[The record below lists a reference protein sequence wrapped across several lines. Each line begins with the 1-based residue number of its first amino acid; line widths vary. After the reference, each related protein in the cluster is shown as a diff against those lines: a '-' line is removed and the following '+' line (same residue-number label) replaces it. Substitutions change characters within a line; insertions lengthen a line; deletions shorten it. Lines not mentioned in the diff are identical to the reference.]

1 MDEWHVLSDG
11 AGVVSCD
18 LANRMSPQIQPGVE
32 RPRAAGNEIGAE
44 ATSFP
49 APRRGGSVASK
60 QPMRDYLNAINT
72 HVVVYDGGMGA
83 TLEQF
88 DLTSEDYGGLA
99 GKCHEALVLRRPD
112 VIEGVHASMLDAGAE
127 VVETD
132 TFQASRLKLAEW
144 GLAEHTLEINT
155 KAAEIARRA
164 AGERRYVAGSIGPTG
179 YLPASED
186 PALGQIRFG
195 ELVEVFA
202 EQARGLI
209 DGGADLLIVE
219 TAQDILEVKAA
230 VFGARQAFK
239 TTGRALPIH
248 TSVSLLPNGG
258 KMLLGTDV
266 SAVLCTLEA
275 LRVDV
280 IGLNCS
286 TGPQDMRDAIRFL
299 GEHCPVP
306 VACIPN
312 AGLPLQGPDGET
324 IFPEQP
330 EPLADALA
338 EFVERYG
345 VGVVGGCCG
354 TTPDHI
360 RAIVERVAT
369 PPGAAARTA
378 GGGAS
383 ATAPPTRPV
392 PPRPAPRPPHLSAM
406 IAATP
411 LVQEPRPTMV
421 GERVNAQGSRKA
433 KELLLAEDYDG
444 LAQIAEDQVEGGAHV
459 LDLCVALT
467 ERTDEDE
474 QMRLVVKKVSLTQ
487 PAPIQVDS
495 TEPEVIERALEQC
508 PGRAIVN
515 SVNLEAGRAKLDRVV
530 PVALAHGAALIALT
544 IDETGMA
551 KTAQRKVEIAKRI
564 RDLCCEEHG
573 LDPELLIFDCLT
585 FTLTTGDEEWRP
597 SAVET
602 IEGIRR
608 IKAEVPHVKTS
619 LGVSN
624 VSFGVSP
631 TARAVLNSVFLHHC
645 VDAGL
650 DLAMVNPN
658 HITPYG
664 EIPTGERELADDLV
678 FNRREDAL
686 ERFIAHF
693 ESKGEQ
699 EADAAAQDPT
709 EGMEPEQ
716 ALHFHILRRRRE
728 GVEAWIDASVEK
740 IGAVPTLNDVLLPAM
755 KEVGDKFGA
764 GELILPFVLQSAEVM
779 KRAVAQLERY
789 LDKLEGYTK
798 GTVVLATVFGDV
810 HDIGKSLVN
819 TILTNNGYTVV
830 DLGKQ
835 VPIQTILDAAQEH
848 DATAI
853 GLSALLVSTS
863 KQMPACVAELH
874 AKGLPYPVLIG
885 GAAINRAFGYR
896 ALYPG
901 GRESEEVYEP
911 GVFYCKDAFEGLAVM
926 DQLVDA
932 QARGGLVERLR
943 ASAAEFR
950 AKGETPAE
958 ELDFTDDSVRS
969 PARTDAPVPTPPYW
983 GVREIE
989 VDLDEVYRH
998 LDTHVLFKLHWGGR
1012 GVKGEAWRELLE
1024 GDFRPRLERMWR
1036 EQDYL
1041 HPRAL
1046 LGFFPCYA
1054 LGNEIVVLDP
1064 ATLDPAKPDDGADG
1078 RAPRLDP
1085 ATLDPAAP
1093 DSGADGRAPR
1103 LDPTPRARELTRF
1116 VCPRQPKG
1124 DRLCLADFFRPA
1136 VDGRP
1141 PAELDVVAVQA
1152 VTVGSEVTEVM
1163 ARLES
1168 EGEFSEQL
1176 FVHGLGVQAAEGL
1189 AEWLHATVREL
1200 LGIGATQGRRY
1211 SWGYPA
1217 VPEQSEHLK
1226 VEQLLGLSDIGMHIT
1241 DGYAPE
1247 PEQST
1252 LALVA
1257 HHPQAIY
1264 FGTRQGR
1271 LLPNGSPDDVIKGS
1285 PRDPSLFAA
1294 GDTGPALGDE
1304 EPPDGTVEEED
1315 EPAMAG

>member
-1 MDEWHVLSDG
+1 
-11 AGVVSCD
+11 
-18 LANRMSPQIQPGVE
+18 
-32 RPRAAGNEIGAE
+32 
-44 ATSFP
+44 
-49 APRRGGSVASK
+49 
-60 QPMRDYLNAINT
+60 MRDYLKAINSR
-72 HVVVYDGGMGA
+72 VVVYDGGMGA

-88 DLTSEDYGGLA
+88 DLSSEDYGGLP
-99 GKCHEALVLRRPD
+99 GKCHEALVLNRPD
-112 VIEGVHASMLDAGAE
+112 VIEGVHSSMVEAGAE
-127 VVETD
+127 VLETD
-132 TFQASRLKLAEW
+132 TFQASRIKLEEW
-144 GLAEHTLEINT
+144 GLADYTVEINT

-164 AGERRYVAGSIGPTG
+164 AGEDRYVAGSIGPTG
-179 YLPASED
+179 YLPASEE
-186 PALGQIRFG
+186 PSLGQIRFG
-195 ELVEVFA
+195 ELVDVFS
-202 EQARGLI
+202 EQAAGLI
-209 DGGADLLIVE
+209 DGGVDLLIIE

-230 VFGARQAFK
+230 IFGARAAFAS
-239 TTGRALPIH
+239 TGRTLPIH

-258 KMLLGTDV
+258 KMLLGTDI
-266 SAVLCTLEA
+266 SALLCTLEA
-275 LRVDV
+275 LNVDV

-286 TGPQDMRDAIRFL
+286 TGPEDMRDAIRFL
-299 GEHCPVP
+299 GEFCPVP

-324 IFPEQP
+324 IFPERP
-330 EPLADALA
+330 EPLAEALK

-345 VGVVGGCCG
+345 VGIVGGCCG
-354 TTPDHI
+354 TTPAHI
-360 RAIVERVAT
+360 QAITERV
-369 PPGAAARTA
+369 
-378 GGGAS
+378 GG
-383 ATAPPTRPV
+383 RPV
-392 PPRPAPRPPHLSAM
+392 APRPARRPPHVSSM

-421 GERVNAQGSRKA
+421 GERVNSQGSRKA
-433 KELLLAEDYDG
+433 KELLLADDYDG
-444 LAQIAEDQVEGGAHV
+444 LLQIAEDQVTGGAHV

-467 ERTDEDE
+467 ERSDEDE
-474 QMRLVVKKVSLTQ
+474 QMRLLAKKVSLTQ
-487 PAPIQVDS
+487 AAPIQIDS
-495 TEPEVIERALEQC
+495 TEPEVIERTLEQI

-530 PVALAHGAALIALT
+530 PLALAHGAALIALT
-544 IDETGMA
+544 IDEVGMA
-551 KTAQRKVEIAKRI
+551 KTAERKVEIAKRI
-564 RDLCCEEHG
+564 RDLCCDEHG

-602 IEGIRR
+602 IAGIRA
-608 IKAEVPHVKTS
+608 IKAEIPHVKTS

-631 TARAVLNSVFLHHC
+631 GARAVLNSVFLHHC

-658 HITPYG
+658 HITPYS
-664 EIPTGERELADDLV
+664 EISDAERELADDLV

-693 ESKGEQ
+693 ESQGEQ
-699 EADAAAQDPT
+699 EAQSAADPT

-716 ALHFHILRRRRE
+716 ALHFHILRRRKE
-728 GVEAWIDASVEK
+728 GVEAWIDLSVEK
-740 IGAVPTLNDVLLPAM
+740 IGAVGTLNDVLLPAM

-779 KRAVAQLERY
+779 KKAVAQLEKY
-789 LDKLEGYTK
+789 LDKIEGYTK

-835 VPIQTILDAAQEH
+835 VPIQTILDAAVEH
-848 DATAI
+848 QATAI

-863 KQMPACVAELH
+863 KQMPACIQELH
-874 AKGLPYPVLIG
+874 AKKLDYPVLIG
-885 GAAINRAFGYR
+885 GAAINRAFSYR

-901 GRESEEVYEP
+901 GKESEDVYEP

-926 DQLVDA
+926 DQLIDSDA
-932 QARGGLVERLR
+932 HGALVEKLF
-943 ASAAEFR
+943 AGATAFR
-950 AKGETPAE
+950 AKGEEPVE
-958 ELDFTDDSVRS
+958 EVNLADDSVRS
-969 PARTDAPVPTPPYW
+969 PARTDAPVPTPPFW

-989 VDLDEVYRH
+989 VDLDELYTH

-1012 GVKGEAWRELLE
+1012 GVKGEAWQTLLRD
-1024 GDFRPRLERMWR
+1024 DFRPRLERMWR
-1036 EQDYL
+1036 EQSYL

-1046 LGFFPCYA
+1046 LGFFPCYS
-1054 LGNEIVVLDP
+1054 LGNDIVVLDP
-1064 ATLDPAKPDDGADG
+1064 EDPE
-1078 RAPRLDP
+1078 
-1085 ATLDPAAP
+1085 T
-1093 DSGADGRAPR
+1093 
-1103 LDPTPRARELTRF
+1103 ELTRF

-1124 DRLCLADFFRPA
+1124 ERICLADFFRPA
-1136 VDGRP
+1136 VDGAP
-1141 PAELDVVAVQA
+1141 PAELDVIAVQA
-1152 VTVGSEVTEVM
+1152 VTVGSEVTELM
-1163 ARLES
+1163 AKLEAD
-1168 EGEFSEQL
+1168 GEFAEQL
-1176 FVHGLGVQAAEGL
+1176 FVHGLGVQSAEGL
-1189 AEWLHATVREL
+1189 AEWLHHRVREML
-1200 LGIGATQGRRY
+1200 SVEATQGRRY

-1226 VEQLLGLSDIGMHIT
+1226 VEKLLGLGQIDMTIT

-1271 LLPNGSPDDVIKGS
+1271 LLGDGSPDDLIRGS
-1285 PRDPSLFAA
+1285 SRDPSLF
-1294 GDTGPALGDE
+1294 GELDDSD
-1304 EPPDGTVEEED
+1304 PPDGAIDAQD
-1315 EPAMAG
+1315 EPAMAGENAS

>member
-1 MDEWHVLSDG
+1 M
-11 AGVVSCD
+11 
-18 LANRMSPQIQPGVE
+18 PE
-32 RPRAAGNEIGAE
+32 RDFRAALRE
-44 ATSFP
+44 
-49 APRRGGSVASK
+49 RV
-60 QPMRDYLNAINT
+60 L
-72 HVVVYDGGMGA
+72 VYDGGMGA

-99 GKCHEALVLRRPD
+99 GKCHEALILNRPD
-112 VIEGVHASMLDAGAE
+112 VIEGVHASMLDAGAQ
-127 VVETD
+127 VLETD
-132 TFQASRLKLAEW
+132 TFQASRLKLDEW
-144 GLAEHTLEINT
+144 GLADYTVEINT
-155 KAAEIARRA
+155 KAAEIARKA
-164 AGERRYVAGSIGPTG
+164 AGDQRFVAGSIGPTG
-179 YLPASED
+179 FLPASED
-186 PALGQIRFG
+186 PTLGQIRFG

-202 EQARGLI
+202 EQAAGLI
-209 DGGADLLIVE
+209 DGGADLIIIE

-230 VFGARQAFK
+230 IFGAREAFK
-239 TTGRALPIH
+239 QTSRTLPIH
-248 TSVSLLPNGG
+248 ASVSLLPNGG
-258 KMLLGTDV
+258 KMLLGTDI
-266 SAVLCTLEA
+266 SSLLCTLEA

-299 GEHCPVP
+299 GEFCPVP

-330 EPLADALA
+330 GPLAEALG

-360 RAIVERVAT
+360 RAIAELIDAPR
-369 PPGAAARTA
+369 GAGTRGGSGDAVRDGSGRADADSSLREARA
-378 GGGAS
+378 
-383 ATAPPTRPV
+383 
-392 PPRPAPRPPHLSAM
+392 RPAPRAPHLSSM

-421 GERVNAQGSRKA
+421 GERVNSQGSRKA
-433 KELLLAEDYDG
+433 KELLLADDYDG
-444 LAQIAEDQVEGGAHV
+444 LVQIAEDQVTGGAHV

-474 QMRLVVKKVSLTQ
+474 QMRVLAKRISLTQ
-487 PAPIQVDS
+487 EPPIQIDS
-495 TEPEVIERALEQC
+495 TEPEVIERALEQV

-515 SVNLEAGRAKLDRVV
+515 SVNLEAGRDKLDRVV

-544 IDETGMA
+544 IDEVGMA
-551 KTAQRKVEIAKRI
+551 KTAQRKVEIAQRI
-564 RDLCCEEHG
+564 KQLCCEEHG
-573 LDPELLIFDCLT
+573 LDPQLLIFDCLT
-585 FTLTTGDEEWRP
+585 FTLTTGEAEWRP

-608 IKAEVPHVKTS
+608 IKAEIPDVTTS

-631 TARAVLNSVFLHHC
+631 GARAVLNSVFLHHC

-658 HITPYG
+658 HITPYA
-664 EIPTGERELADDLV
+664 EISDHERELADDLV

-686 ERFIAHF
+686 EKFIAHF
-693 ESKGEQ
+693 ESKGEEDTQ
-699 EADAAAQDPT
+699 SGAADPT

-716 ALHFHILRRRRE
+716 ALHFHILRRRKD
-728 GVEAWIDASVEK
+728 GVEDWIDRSVEK
-740 IGAVPTLNDVLLPAM
+740 IGAVPTLNEVLLPAM

-779 KRAVAQLERY
+779 KKAVARLENY
-789 LDKLEGYTK
+789 LDKIEGYTK

-819 TILTNNGYTVV
+819 TILTNNGYTVI

-848 DATAI
+848 EATAI

-863 KQMPACVAELH
+863 KQMPACIAELH
-874 AKGLPYPVLIG
+874 AKGLDYPVLIG
-885 GAAINRAFGYR
+885 GAAINRAFSYR
-896 ALYPG
+896 ALYPAG
-901 GRESEEVYEP
+901 KESDEQYGP
-911 GVFYCKDAFEGLAVM
+911 GVFYCKDAFEGLSVM
-926 DQLVDA
+926 DQLIDDGAHDA
-932 QARGGLVERLR
+932 LR
-943 ASAAEFR
+943 EKLRNGAVEFR
-950 AKGETPAE
+950 AKGEAPE
-958 ELDFTDDSVRS
+958 EVLNFADDSVRS
-969 PARTDAPVPTPPYW
+969 AARGDAPVPTPPWW
-983 GVREIE
+983 GVRE
-989 VDLDEVYRH
+989 VDVDMDEVYSH
-998 LDTHVLFKLHWGGR
+998 LDTHVLFKLHWGGK
-1012 GVKGEAWRELLE
+1012 GVKGEAWRELVDE
-1024 GDFRPRLERMWR
+1024 DFRPRLERMWA

-1041 HPRAL
+1041 RPRAL

-1054 LGNEIVVLDP
+1054 QGNDIVVID
-1064 ATLDPAKPDDGADG
+1064 
-1078 RAPRLDP
+1078 
-1085 ATLDPAAP
+1085 P
-1093 DSGADGRAPR
+1093 DSIPSANGDR
-1103 LDPTPRARELTRF
+1103 LEGDPQNPVRELTRF

-1124 DRLCLADFFRPA
+1124 DRICLADFFRPA
-1136 VDGRP
+1136 VDARGEPSSGGAP
-1141 PAELDVVAVQA
+1141 PAQLDVIAVQA
-1152 VTVGSEVTEVM
+1152 VTVGSEVTELM
-1163 ARLES
+1163 AKLEAD
-1168 EGEFSEQL
+1168 GEFAEQL
-1176 FVHGLGVQAAEGL
+1176 FVHGLGVQTAEGL
-1189 AEWLHATVREL
+1189 AEWLHAKAREML
-1200 LGIGATQGRRY
+1200 AIGATQGRRY

-1226 VEQLLGLSDIGMHIT
+1226 VEKLLDLDQIGMKIT
-1241 DGYAPE
+1241 DGYAPV

-1271 LLPNGSPDDVIKGS
+1271 LLPDGSPDDIIKGS
-1285 PRDPSLFAA
+1285 HRDPSLF
-1294 GDTGPALGDE
+1294 GELGE
-1304 EPPDGTVEEED
+1304 EDPPDGAVEAEGQ
-1315 EPAMAG
+1315 PARAGA

>member
-1 MDEWHVLSDG
+1 MRDF
-11 AGVVSCD
+11 
-18 LANRMSPQIQPGVE
+18 
-32 RPRAAGNEIGAE
+32 IGALR
-44 ATSFP
+44 S
-49 APRRGGSVASK
+49 R
-60 QPMRDYLNAINT
+60 
-72 HVVVYDGGMGA
+72 VVIYDGGMGA

-88 DLTSEDYGGLA
+88 ELTSEDYGGLP
-99 GKCHEALVLRRPD
+99 GKCHEALVLNRPD
-112 VIEGVHASMLDAGAE
+112 VIEGVHASMLEAGAE
-127 VVETD
+127 VLETD
-132 TFQASRLKLAEW
+132 TFQGSRIKLEEW
-144 GLAEHTLEINT
+144 GLGEHTLEINT
-155 KAAEIARRA
+155 RAAQIARAA
-164 AGERRYVAGSIGPTG
+164 AGEHRFVAGSIGPTG
-179 YLPASED
+179 YLPASEE
-186 PALGQIRFG
+186 ASLGQIRFG
-195 ELVEVFA
+195 ELVEVFS

-209 DGGADLLIVE
+209 EGGADLLIIE

-230 VFGARQAFK
+230 VFGAREAFAL
-239 TTGRALPIH
+239 TSRTLPIH

-258 KMLLGTDV
+258 KMLLGTDI

-275 LRVDV
+275 LEVDV

-286 TGPQDMRDAIRFL
+286 TGPEDMRDAIRFL
-299 GEHCPVP
+299 GEFCPVP

-330 EPLADALA
+330 GPLADAIA

-354 TTPDHI
+354 TTPEHI
-360 RAIVERVAT
+360 RAIAERVAGRT
-369 PPGAAARTA
+369 P
-378 GGGAS
+378 S
-383 ATAPPTRPV
+383 V
-392 PPRPAPRPPHLSAM
+392 RPAPRPPHVSSM

-411 LVQEPRPTMV
+411 LAQDPAPTIV
-421 GERVNAQGSRKA
+421 GERVNSQGSRRA
-433 KELLLAEDYDG
+433 KELLLSDDYDG
-444 LAQIAEDQVEGGAHV
+444 LVQIAEDQVQGGAHV

-467 ERTDEDE
+467 ERSDEDE
-474 QMRLVVKKVSLTQ
+474 QMRLLSKRISLTQ

-495 TEPEVIERALEQC
+495 TEPEVIERALEQI

-530 PVALAHGAALIALT
+530 PLARAHGAALIALT
-544 IDETGMA
+544 IDEVGMA
-551 KTAQRKVEIAKRI
+551 KTAERKLEVAQRI
-564 RDLCCEEHG
+564 RDLCCDEHG

-597 SAVET
+597 SALET
-602 IEGIRR
+602 IAGIRLVKEQ
-608 IKAEVPHVKTS
+608 IPHVKTS

-631 TARAVLNSVFLHHC
+631 PARAVLNSVFLHHC
-645 VDAGL
+645 VQAGL

-664 EIPTGERELADDLV
+664 EIPESERELADDLV
-678 FNRREDAL
+678 FDRREDAL
-686 ERFIAHF
+686 ERFIGHF

-699 EADAAAQDPT
+699 EQAVGAADPT

-716 ALHFHILRRRRE
+716 ALHFHILRRRKE
-728 GVEAWIDASVEK
+728 GVEDWIDASVEK
-740 IGAVPTLNDVLLPAM
+740 IGAVPTLNEVLLPAM

-779 KRAVAQLERY
+779 KRAVAQLEKY

-835 VPIQTILDAAQEH
+835 VPIQTIVDAAQEH

-863 KQMPACVAELH
+863 KQMPACIQELH
-874 AKGLPYPVLIG
+874 AKGLSYPVLIG

-901 GRESEEVYEP
+901 GKDSEERYEP

-926 DQLVDA
+926 DQLIDES
-932 QARGGLVERLR
+932 ARSALVEKLMSGAR
-943 ASAAEFR
+943 EFR
-950 AKGETPAE
+950 ERPQVLEVGPPS
-958 ELDFTDDSVRS
+958 TDDSVRS
-969 PARTDAPVPTPPYW
+969 AARTDAPVPTPPFW
-983 GVREIE
+983 GVREIP

-1012 GVKGEAWRELLE
+1012 GKKGEEWQALLRDE
-1024 GDFRPRLERMWR
+1024 FRPRLERMWR

-1064 ATLDPAKPDDGADG
+1064 ED
-1078 RAPRLDP
+1078 
-1085 ATLDPAAP
+1085 
-1093 DSGADGRAPR
+1093 
-1103 LDPTPRARELTRF
+1103 RARELTRL
-1116 VCPRQPKG
+1116 VCPRQSTG
-1124 DRLCLADFFRPA
+1124 ERICLADFFRPA
-1136 VDGRP
+1136 LDGGP
-1141 PAELDVVAVQA
+1141 PEQLDVVALQA
-1152 VTVGSEVTEVM
+1152 VTVGGEVTELLS
-1163 ARLES
+1163 RLEH
-1168 EGEFSEQL
+1168 EGEFAEQL
-1176 FVHGLGVQAAEGL
+1176 FVHGLGVQTAEGL
-1189 AEWLHATVREL
+1189 AEWLHYEARRM
-1200 LGIGATQGRRY
+1200 LGIPATQGRRY

-1226 VEQLLGLSDIGMHIT
+1226 VERLLDLAQIGMIDHRRLRARPRAV
-1241 DGYAPE
+1241 DARADRPPPAGDLLRHAPG
-1247 PEQST
+1247 P
-1252 LALVA
+1252 
-1257 HHPQAIY
+1257 
-1264 FGTRQGR
+1264 
-1271 LLPNGSPDDVIKGS
+1271 
-1285 PRDPSLFAA
+1285 AA
-1294 GDTGPALGDE
+1294 GGELARRHDPWQLARPDAVRRLEDAD
-1304 EPPDGTVEEED
+1304 PPDGAAEEED